1 MLIVANDQ
9 REAKPPAVELLS
21 RVGWAVGWA
30 CVAAGGVLIVL
41 AYLGAS
47 RQAIVAKQIPY
58 LVSGG
63 LGGLAFV
70 GVGGA
75 LLIAERTAAHTAAVE
90 RQLMQLV
97 DLLTE
102 PIEPIEGGLV
112 AVPGGQWYHRP
123 DCQLARDKPGVEAL
137 TPAEIAKQG
146 LTPCP
151 VCAPQLSAPQP
162 SEPQP
167 SAPLPAAPQPS
178 APLPSEPQP
187 SEPEPATETGQ
198 LADGP

>member
-1 MLIVANDQ
+1 MLIVPNDQ
-9 REAKPPAVELLS
+9 REAKPPGVELLS

-30 CVAAGGVLIVL
+30 CVAAGAVLIVL

-47 RQAIVAKQIPY
+47 RQSIVAKQIPY

-70 GVGGA
+70 SVGAA

-102 PIEPIEGGLV
+102 PIESGEPGLV
-112 AVPGGQWYHRP
+112 AVPGSQWYHRP
-123 DCQLARDKPGVEAL
+123 DCQLARDKPGVQAL
-137 TPAEIAKQG
+137 TPAEVAQQG
-146 LTPCP
+146 LSPCP
-151 VCAPQLSAPQP
+151 VCAPQMSEPLTAASPSSAPP
-162 SEPQP
+162 PP
-167 SAPLPAAPQPS
+167 
-178 APLPSEPQP
+178 
-187 SEPEPATETGQ
+187 TETGRP
-198 LADGP
+198 ADRN

>member
-1 MLIVANDQ
+1 M
-9 REAKPPAVELLS
+9 
-21 RVGWAVGWA
+21 
-30 CVAAGGVLIVL
+30 
-41 AYLGAS
+41 
-47 RQAIVAKQIPY
+47 
-58 LVSGG
+58 SGG

-102 PIEPIEGGLV
+102 PIEPVEPGLV

-123 DCQLARDKPGVEAL
+123 DCQLARDKPGVQAL

-151 VCAPQLSAPQP
+151 VCAPQLSAPP
-162 SEPQP
+162 PVRAPAIRAAAIRAAAGHRDRTTRRRDLSRGAHAESRSGRAWP
-167 SAPLPAAPQPS
+167 SARSPRCPGSGCSSPTGRPASSTSPTAPS
-178 APLPSEPQP
+178 R
-187 SEPEPATETGQ
+187 
-198 LADGP
+198 